1 MQYTFDGAEH
11 GILPRPHGNA
21 KGTGATQSYV
31 RTMPSTMAKIRETSL
46 LLPPKLAVTKLCQD
60 AGGVAGG
67 SSAAQLPQ
75 SWKQAADCRRK
86 LSFNSKS
93 AAKSADPLFPLMI
106 MCKESE
112 GKKDQHGQFVRI
124 VTNSPEPM
132 AVLAFDW
139 TLQDLQRFCPSK
151 AQHTVL
157 CVDPTFDLGSFHVT
171 VMSY

>member
-21 KGTGATQSYV
+21 EGTGATQSYV

-75 SWKQAADCRRK
+75 S
-86 LSFNSKS
+86 
-93 AAKSADPLFPLMI
+93 
-106 MCKESE
+106 
-112 GKKDQHGQFVRI
+112 
-124 VTNSPEPM
+124 
-132 AVLAFDW
+132 
-139 TLQDLQRFCPSK
+139 
-151 AQHTVL
+151 
-157 CVDPTFDLGSFHVT
+157 
-171 VMSY
+171 